1 MALLK
6 DLASSAQAFIN
17 RQLGSSKTLTTPTSS
32 ITTPWGDDPGTDIF
46 FPTSVIEGNRWNR
59 VYPYRLLVVDAS
71 DGNAIVGGGSDT
83 KVQNT
88 FFQDGSNFLLQQ
100 NITGSGWIYE
110 LPITPQQLSI
120 ADQYAI
126 NTTATARGIVEEHN
140 GLRFKTITMAGTTGV
155 WTRRDQKAAD
165 PKSPTSLGTLFGGTL
180 ESTGRV
186 LDSFR
191 RVKSVFTG
199 ENPNSPTSPD
209 TPSLGDT
216 GYEQILLLQNFIER
230 YTIEKKQEKNRGWR
244 LVLDIPKQNQSFV
257 VTPIAFQV
265 SQTKDRPHERSF
277 NIQLRAW
284 KRIDLKIG
292 DVTAPQKT
300 TKLDVNFFQRA
311 LNTISETRR
320 LLANSLTLIQAV
332 RGDFQKPLEALR
344 QTALAIKDVGNFTY
358 NVIDMPSQIIRDYK
372 SSIRDSINIIKDSF
386 SRVNSPVPVGTPATG
401 TSANAFK
408 FASQQEKAG
417 FAVDQIIRASEA
429 NEGMSLDLVSE
440 GNLGN
445 EAIDASSLSNFNS
458 VFDNP
463 AAYYDFF
470 NAIPLDL
477 LTLTAEQ
484 QEAIQDEIDTASLI
498 NIDNLREFKK
508 EIQELA
514 LDISNNY
521 GTGDE
526 LYSKV
531 YGRPAPKKR
540 AVPLSIEENEI
551 LAALWE
557 TLQAYDALVASA
569 QWDDFAKQSPLAFVG
584 GIARANEVPFDDGAT
599 SKFLVPVPFGS
610 NIEQIAARYLGDAN
624 RWIEIATLNA
634 LRSPYIDE
642 DGFTYNLLSNGD
654 GRQFTVN
661 DIDRVLYLGQKIT
674 LQADNV
680 PAFSRKITTIER
692 LSDEVFLVTVDGVS
706 NLNSLT
712 TTQNARMR
720 GYLPGTV
727 NSQDLIYIPS
737 NLPSIDDDRVTIP
750 KQYQEDDLT
759 KISKVDWLLTDNG
772 DIALDSFGEVKLANG
787 LTNLIQALKLKM
799 ITRRGT
805 ILAHPEYGL
814 GLKAGIS
821 SADIV
826 GGEVIKDMDI
836 MIRQDPRF
844 DGLERM
850 SVNIRE
856 GAIVID
862 LAVKIKNNTG
872 ILPIT
877 FEL

>member
-6 DLASSAQAFIN
+6 DLANSAQAFIN
-17 RQLGSSKTLTTPTSS
+17 NQLGASKTLTPPTSS
-32 ITTPWGDDPGTDIF
+32 ITTPWGSDPGTDIF
-46 FPTSVIEGNRWNR
+46 FPTPSIKGERWNKI
-59 VYPYRLLVVDAS
+59 YPYRLLVVDAS
-71 DGNAIVGGGSDT
+71 NGNSIVGGGGDT

-120 ADQYAI
+120 VDQYAI
-126 NTTATARGIVEEHN
+126 NTTATARGVVEEHN

-155 WTRRDQKAAD
+155 WTRRDQRAAD
-165 PKSPTSLGTLFGGTL
+165 PKSPTALGTLFGGTL

-191 RVKSVFTG
+191 RVKSAFTG

-209 TPSLGDT
+209 TPSFGDT

-230 YTIEKKQEKNRGWR
+230 YTIEKKKEANRGWR

-265 SQTKDRPHERSF
+265 SQTKDRPHERQF
-277 NIQLRAW
+277 NIQFKAW
-284 KRIDLKIG
+284 KRISIAEG
-292 DVTAPQKT
+292 TAQEKLSP

-320 LLANSLTLIQAV
+320 LLANSLNLITAV

-344 QTALAIKDVGNFTY
+344 QTALAIKDVGNLTY

-372 SSIRDSINIIKDSF
+372 SSIRDSINIIKNSF
-386 SRVNSPVPVGTPATG
+386 SRTNSPVPVGTPATG

-429 NEGMSLDLVSE
+429 NEGMSLDLVTE

-445 EAIDASSLSNFNS
+445 EAIDTSSLSNFNA
-458 VFDNP
+458 VFENP

-484 QEAIQDEIDTASLI
+484 QEAVQDEIDAASLI
-498 NIDNLREFKK
+498 NIDNLREFQT
-508 EIQELA
+508 EIKELA

-526 LYSKV
+526 LYSRI
-531 YGRPAPKKR
+531 YGRPAPKTR

-551 LAALWE
+551 LAALFE
-557 TLQAYDALVASA
+557 TLQVYDVLVASA
-569 QWDDFAKQSPLAFVG
+569 QWDDFGKVSPLAFVG
-584 GIARANEVPFDDGAT
+584 GIARANDVPFDDGAT

-610 NIEQIAARYLGDAN
+610 SIEQIAARYLGDAN

-642 DGFTYNLLSNGD
+642 NGFSYNLLSNGD

-680 PAFSRKITTIER
+680 PAFSRKITAIER

-712 TTQNARMR
+712 TAQNARMR

-750 KQYQEDDLT
+750 KQYQEDELT
-759 KISKVDWLLTDNG
+759 KISKVDWLLSDNG
-772 DIALDSFGEVKLANG
+772 DLVLDSFGEVKLANG

-826 GGEVIKDMDI
+826 GGEIIKDMDE

-862 LAVKIKNNTG
+862 LAVKIRNNTG